1 MLRFPNGSLTETM
14 KKKKKKKKLSLNK
27 LLIQKNPQKV
37 GGRGLNLTP
46 QLPPMVFSMLFMVF

>member
-1 MLRFPNGSLTETM
+1 MLRFPNGSLTEIM
-14 KKKKKKKKLSLNK
+14 KKKKKKKLSLDK